1 MSACCT
7 AQVQCVAVDAV
18 TPQLAVAQPCLQ
30 HPSTFGGLGAAALC
44 IEKNAQDHNIIQVAL
59 QQRGCAAAKR
69 AAERANLQDRHNV
82 GFGNIRVVVQE
93 LDAYRE
99 HAVLLGS
106 EVCSG

>member
-1 MSACCT
+1 MLLSTLLHLSLPLRNHACST
-7 AQVQCVAVDAV
+7 L
-18 TPQLAVAQPCLQ
+18 QL
-30 HPSTFGGLGAAALC
+30 SGGLGAAALC